1 MQSALVT
8 IYQLIRQHIHLIKRF
23 SLLLLSSITLTACA
37 STNVEGISAG
47 GEDSLIVIKN
57 TSIFKKCKPRHPYE
71 DNNAEYFVGVSCVFE
86 GKAPDK
92 FTITYAVWFDN
103 DEDIERFY
111 GRMIERKEPKVNRPK
126 GESGNYD
133 FITIDGQNVSKTKWR
148 EIAHSKRKQA
158 IAQLPASAWQT
169 YTVDVKS
176 TLEKYKGKTP
186 EGNPMGIAIPIGW
199 GIYYPSLFPNLKDRT
214 LSLDIRI
221 DKEGNVKLKEE
232 YRWENELPNNPY
244 S

>member
-8 IYQLIRQHIHLIKRF
+8 TYQVIRKRIQLIKRF

-37 STNVEGISAG
+37 STNVEGISVD

-57 TSIFKKCKPRHPYE
+57 TSIFEQCLPQNGV
-71 DNNAEYFVGVSCVFE
+71 DLNSSYFIGVRCLFKD
-86 GKAPDK
+86 KAHDK
-92 FTITYAVWFDN
+92 FTITYAVWFD
-103 DEDIERFY
+103 DEEDTKRFQ
-111 GRMIERKEPKVNRPK
+111 GKQIQVNV
-126 GESGNYD
+126 EDSDVSAVNY
-133 FITIDGQNVSKTKWR
+133 ITIDGQVVSRTEW
-148 EIAHSKRKQA
+148 IALGNKNRNQA

-176 TLEKYKGKTP
+176 TLEKYEGKTP

-214 LSLDIRI
+214 LSLDLRI

>member
-8 IYQLIRQHIHLIKRF
+8 IYQIIRQHIQLIKRF

-71 DNNAEYFVGVSCVFE
+71 DNNAEYFVGVSCIFE

-92 FTITYAVWFDN
+92 FTITYAVWID
-103 DEDIERFY
+103 DEEDTKRFQ
-111 GRMIERKEPKVNRPK
+111 GKQIQVNV
-126 GESGNYD
+126 EDSDVSAVNY
-133 FITIDGQNVSKTKWR
+133 ITIDGQVVSRTEW
-148 EIAHSKRKQA
+148 IALGNKNRNQA

-176 TLEKYKGKTP
+176 TLKKYEGKTP
-186 EGNPMGIAIPIGW
+186 KGNPMGIAIPIGW
-199 GIYYPSLFPNLKDRT
+199 GIYYPSLFPNLKVRT

>member
-8 IYQLIRQHIHLIKRF
+8 IYQIIRQHIQLIKRF

-37 STNVEGISAG
+37 STNVEGISVD

-57 TSIFKKCKPRHPYE
+57 TSIFEQCLPQNGV
-71 DNNAEYFVGVSCVFE
+71 DLNSSYFIGVRCLFKD
-86 GKAPDK
+86 KAPDK
-92 FTITYAVWFDN
+92 FTITYAVWFD
-103 DEDIERFY
+103 DEEDTKRFQ
-111 GRMIERKEPKVNRPK
+111 GKQIQVNV
-126 GESGNYD
+126 EDSDVSAVNY
-133 FITIDGQNVSKTKWR
+133 ITIDGQVVSRTEW
-148 EIAHSKRKQA
+148 IALGNKNRNQA

-176 TLEKYKGKTP
+176 TLKKYEGKTP
-186 EGNPMGIAIPIGW
+186 KGNPMGIAIPIGW

-232 YRWENELPNNPY
+232 YRWENELQGNPY

>member
-8 IYQLIRQHIHLIKRF
+8 IYQIIRQHIQLIKRF

-37 STNVEGISAG
+37 STNVEGISVD

-57 TSIFKKCKPRHPYE
+57 TSIFEQCLPQNGV
-71 DNNAEYFVGVSCVFE
+71 DLNSSYFIGVRCLFKD
-86 GKAPDK
+86 KAPDK

-133 FITIDGQNVSKTKWR
+133 FITVDGQNVSKTKWR

-176 TLEKYKGKTP
+176 TLKKYEGKTP

>member
-23 SLLLLSSITLTACA
+23 SFLLLSSITLTACG
-37 STNVEGISAG
+37 STQIEGVSVG
-47 GEDSLIVIKN
+47 GEDYYTVIKN
-57 TSIFKKCKPRHPYE
+57 TPIFKKCKPAYSHYE
-71 DNNAEYFVGVSCVFE
+71 SKESDYFFGVRCSFE
-86 GKAPDK
+86 NTAPPDS
-92 FTITYAVWFDN
+92 FEIVYAVWPN
-103 DEDIERFY
+103 DDIDFERFFGEEVWRY
-111 GRMIERKEPKVNRPK
+111 EP
-126 GESGNYD
+126 GESNIY
-133 FITIDGQNVSKTKWR
+133 TSADGKRVSKEEWMKLGN
-148 EIAHSKRKQA
+148 ENLNKA

-176 TLEKYKGKTP
+176 TLKKYEGKTP

-199 GIYYPSLFPNLKDRT
+199 GIYYPSLFPSLQDRIIQFNL
-214 LSLDIRI
+214 LI

-232 YRWENELPNNPY
+232 YRWENELQGNPY

>member
-8 IYQLIRQHIHLIKRF
+8 IYQIIRQHIQLIKRF

-37 STNVEGISAG
+37 STNVEGISVD

-57 TSIFKKCKPRHPYE
+57 TSIFEQCLPQNGV
-71 DNNAEYFVGVSCVFE
+71 DLNSSYFIGVRCLFKD
-86 GKAPDK
+86 KAHDK
-92 FTITYAVWFDN
+92 FTITYAVWFD
-103 DEDIERFY
+103 DEEDTKRFQ
-111 GRMIERKEPKVNRPK
+111 GKQIQVNV
-126 GESGNYD
+126 EDSDVSAVNY
-133 FITIDGQNVSKTKWR
+133 ITIDGQVMSRTEW
-148 EIAHSKRKQA
+148 IALGNKNRNQA

-176 TLEKYKGKTP
+176 TLKKYEGKTP
-186 EGNPMGIAIPIGW
+186 KGNPMGIAIPIGW

>member
-8 IYQLIRQHIHLIKRF
+8 IYQIIRQHIQLIKRF

-37 STNVEGISAG
+37 STNVEGISVD

-57 TSIFKKCKPRHPYE
+57 TSIFEQCLPQNGV
-71 DNNAEYFVGVSCVFE
+71 DLNSSYFIGVRCLFKD
-86 GKAPDK
+86 KAHDK
-92 FTITYAVWFDN
+92 FTITYAVWFD
-103 DEDIERFY
+103 DEEDTKRFQ
-111 GRMIERKEPKVNRPK
+111 GKQIQVNV
-126 GESGNYD
+126 EDSDVSAVNY
-133 FITIDGQNVSKTKWR
+133 ITIDGQVVSRTEW
-148 EIAHSKRKQA
+148 IALGNKNRNQA

-176 TLEKYKGKTP
+176 TLKKYEGKTP
-186 EGNPMGIAIPIGW
+186 KGNPMGIAIPIGW